1 MSGPD
6 LVTVQQRFAAH
17 LRDPDQHAAP
27 EGLEERRLAIY
38 RDLFFNNVHGILSQG
53 FPVLHGVLPEV
64 RWRALV
70 RAFFHSHRSNSPY
83 FLEIPGEF
91 VAFLTTKY
99 QPDPEDPPYLAEL
112 AHYEWMEV
120 VLDSATEEIPER
132 GYDPGGD
139 LLAGVPVLNPLHV
152 LQGYRFPV
160 HRIGLDYRPEQPLP
174 EPVWLLIH
182 RGRDDR
188 VHFTELN
195 PATAR
200 MLQLMAA
207 CPEERGEAVL
217 TILAEELN
225 FADQS
230 ALRGFAVE
238 LLEQLRGKDVILG
251 AR

>member
-1 MSGPD
+1 MSEPD
-6 LVTVQQRFAAH
+6 FVAVQRRFAAH
-17 LRDPDQHAAP
+17 LRDPDRHAAP
-27 EGLEERRLAIY
+27 EGLEDRRLAVY
-38 RDLFFNNVHGILSQG
+38 RDLFFNNVQGILSQG
-53 FPVLHGVLPEV
+53 FPVLHGVLPED

-70 RAFFHSHRSNSPY
+70 RAFFHRHRSHSPY
-83 FLEIPGEF
+83 FLQIPGEF
-91 VAFLTTKY
+91 VAFLAGEY
-99 QPDPEDPPYLAEL
+99 QPDPQDPPYLAEL

-120 VLDSATEEIPER
+120 VLDTATEEIPQR
-132 GYDPGGD
+132 GYDPDGD

-160 HRIGLDYRPEQPLP
+160 HRIGPDYRPDRPLA

-182 RGRDDR
+182 RDRDDR
-188 VHFTELN
+188 VRFTELN

-207 CPEERGEAVL
+207 SPEEQGEAVL
-217 TILAEELN
+217 TRLAEELN

-230 ALRGFAVE
+230 ALHGFAVE
-238 LLEQLRGKDVILG
+238 LLEQLRGKHVILG